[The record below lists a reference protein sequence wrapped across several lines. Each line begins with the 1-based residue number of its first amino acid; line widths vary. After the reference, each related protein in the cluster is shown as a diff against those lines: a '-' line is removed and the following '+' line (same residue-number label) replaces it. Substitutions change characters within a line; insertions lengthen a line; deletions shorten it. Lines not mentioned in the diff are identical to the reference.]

1 MNTRAIILMALCL
14 GTTALHG
21 AEPTD
26 TAAVDRHV
34 LSTVYSLEAG
44 GEHAF
49 NTYLSPLAQTGCNF
63 ALSGQW
69 SRPFAGPHRD
79 MDIKARANV
88 GFLQNPA
95 RNADMN
101 DIGISL
107 SWQANQAFTPLPGLT
122 LKAGAGALVDAGLL
136 YLPRNSNNPVAA
148 RAWLG
153 LTLNG
158 AATYRLRLRGKTLRL
173 IEEVSLPSL
182 GVFFSPHYGESYY
195 EIYLGNHSGL
205 ARCGWWGNHFA
216 IDNLVAVEIPVR
228 SIRLRL
234 GYRLNMLNS
243 IASHIDSRITT
254 HSFVLGIATD
264 WLNVSR
270 RYE

>member
-34 LSTVYSLEAG
+34 LGTVYSLEAG

-49 NTYLSPLAQTGCNF
+49 NTYP
-63 ALSGQW
+63 SGQW
-69 SRPFAGPHRD
+69 SRPFAGPRRD

-107 SWQANQAFTPLPGLT
+107 SWQANQAFAPLPGLT
-122 LKAGAGALVDAGLL
+122 LKAGAGALLDAGLL

-148 RAWLG
+148 R
-153 LTLNG
+153 T
-158 AATYRLRLRGKTLRL
+158 
-173 IEEVSLPSL
+173 
-182 GVFFSPHYGESYY
+182 
-195 EIYLGNHSGL
+195 
-205 ARCGWWGNHFA
+205 
-216 IDNLVAVEIPVR
+216 
-228 SIRLRL
+228 
-234 GYRLNMLNS
+234 
-243 IASHIDSRITT
+243 
-254 HSFVLGIATD
+254 
-264 WLNVSR
+264 
-270 RYE
+270 